1 MVSEAGTVNE
11 ELLSETA
18 TTVPPARAGWFRV
31 TVQAVDAPEFTL
43 VGLQAREETSM
54 GATRGKVAVWEA
66 PFSVAV
72 TVADWVVVRVAAEAV
87 KVAEVAL
94 AGTVTDAGT
103 VSEVLLSE
111 SATTVPPVGA
121 D

>member
-1 MVSEAGTVNE
+1 VVVRVPALAAKVAEVAVAAMVSEAGTVKE

-54 GATRGKVAVWEA
+54 GATRVKLAVWEA
-66 PFSVAV
+66 PFSVV
-72 TVADWVVVRVAAEAV
+72 VMVA
-87 KVAEVAL
+87 
-94 AGTVTDAGT
+94 G
-103 VSEVLLSE
+103 
-111 SATTVPPVGA
+111 
-121 D
+121 